1 MEPSLAAERMR
12 RINPSPSSMA
22 AQRARELKEAGHDII
37 SLTTGEPDADTPAH
51 IIDAALAAMRRGD
64 TRYTAT
70 GGTTALKQAI
80 VDKFRRENG
89 LDYAPS
95 EIMASTGGKQ
105 VIFNALMSTI
115 DAGDE
120 VVIPT
125 PCWVSYP
132 DMVLLAEGTPRMVPC
147 GPATGFKITPE
158 ALEAALTPRTRWVML
173 NSPSNPSGAIYS
185 AEELK
190 ALGEVLMRHERAL
203 VLTDDMYEHIVFDG
217 RKTATIA
224 AVCPEL
230 KERTLTVNGVSKAY
244 AMTGWRLG
252 FCGGPAGLI
261 TEMVKIQSQSTSNPS
276 SVSQAAAV
284 AALNGP
290 KDFLAFQAQ
299 RFQRRRDDLVARLNE
314 IDGIECEMPEG
325 AFYVFPSCK
334 AMIGRKTPQG
344 GRLASDR
351 ELSLY
356 LLEAEGVATVHGE
369 AFGLSPH
376 FRISFASSD
385 EALREAC
392 VRIRRACAAL
402 S

>member
-1 MEPSLAAERMR
+1 
-12 RINPSPSSMA
+12 MA

-51 IIDAALAAMRRGD
+51 IIDAALAAMRHGE

-80 VDKFRRENG
+80 ADKFRRENA

-95 EIMASTGGKQ
+95 EVMASTGGKQ

-132 DMVLLAEGTPRMVPC
+132 DMVLLAEGTPRLVPC
-147 GPATGFKITPE
+147 GAETGFKITPE
-158 ALEAALTPRTRWVML
+158 ALEAALTPRTRWLML
-173 NSPSNPSGAIYS
+173 NSPSNPSGAVYS
-185 AEELK
+185 AEELR
-190 ALGEVLMRHERAL
+190 ALGEVLARHQRVL

-217 RKTATIA
+217 VKPATIA

-230 KERTLTVNGVSKAY
+230 KDRTLTVNGVSKAY

-252 FCGGPAGLI
+252 FCGGPAELI
-261 TEMVKIQSQSTSNPS
+261 REMVKIQSQSTSNPS

-290 KDFLAFQAQ
+290 KHFLAEQAK
-299 RFQRRRDDLVARLNE
+299 RFQGRRDELVARLND
-314 IDGIECEMPEG
+314 IDGIECATPAG

-334 AMIGRKTPQG
+334 GLIGRRTPQG
-344 GRLASDR
+344 ARLSSDR
-351 ELSLY
+351 EFSLY

-385 EALREAC
+385 ENLREAC

>member
-1 MEPSLAAERMR
+1 MR
-12 RINPSPSSMA
+12 RIKPSPSSMA

-37 SLTTGEPDADTPAH
+37 SLTTGEPDADTPAY
-51 IIDAALAAMRRGD
+51 IIDAALAAMRHGE

-80 VDKFRRENG
+80 ADKFRRENA

-95 EIMASTGGKQ
+95 EVMASTGGKQ

-132 DMVLLAEGTPRMVPC
+132 DMVLLAEGTPRLVPC
-147 GPATGFKITPE
+147 GSDTGFKITPE
-158 ALEAALTPRTRWVML
+158 ALEAALTPRTRWLML
-173 NSPSNPSGAIYS
+173 NSPSNPSGAVYS
-185 AEELK
+185 AEELR
-190 ALGEVLMRHERAL
+190 ALGEVLARHQRVL

-217 RKTATIA
+217 VKPATIA

-230 KERTLTVNGVSKAY
+230 KDRTLTVNGVSKAY

-252 FCGGPAGLI
+252 FCGGPAELI
-261 TEMVKIQSQSTSNPS
+261 REMVKIQSQSTSNPS

-290 KDFLAFQAQ
+290 KHFLAEQAE
-299 RFQRRRDDLVARLNE
+299 RFRSRRDELVAWLND
-314 IDGIECEMPEG
+314 IDGIECAMPEG
-325 AFYVFPSCK
+325 AFYVFPSCE
-334 AMIGRKTPQG
+334 AMIGRETPQG
-344 GRLASDR
+344 ARLTSDR
-351 ELSLY
+351 EFSLY

-376 FRISFASSD
+376 IRISFASSD
-385 EALREAC
+385 ENLREAC
-392 VRIRRACAAL
+392 IRIRRACAAL